1 MDCVEEAE
9 DPREKPH
16 QTGNRTPASVEVV
29 GERAG
34 RMVERRCLAYAIR
47 VRQPVL
53 PENGV
58 IQLTYAGLTRLLC
71 SKTAGCRTARPS
83 PHWGC
88 AVWEGESVRALSTRL
103 SSGFLFRT
111 QLLNSFAVDTVV
123 AHRHFVDHDN

>member
-9 DPREKPH
+9 DPREKPC
-16 QTGNRTPASVEVV
+16 QTGIRPRTGVEIV
-29 GERAG
+29 GERTG
-34 RMVERRCLAYAIR
+34 RVVERRCLAYATV

-58 IQLTYAGLTRLLC
+58 IQLACAGLAHLLC

-88 AVWEGESVRALSTRL
+88 AVWEGEPVRALSTRYHPPKVL
-103 SSGFLFRT
+103 R
-111 QLLNSFAVDTVV
+111 
-123 AHRHFVDHDN
+123 